1 MRESKWVST
10 SNILSVTPSEE
21 EGEAEKGSQPITGSV
36 GDFNFLTSTASFVF
50 GQIHLSI
57 WTNAPKNLNLQT
69 ERASADSQS
78 FVEGCSTHVTIP
90 NVLLFR
96 LVAFSTDF
104 LYFCLSASFV
114 YFQIF
119 DITSNVGTRPALALV
134 QRILIL
140 SGLVLQPEIA
150 PCAGAI
156 VKWLIIFMDRVKAC
170 RAGLYLSSTFLEI
183 LASCWFLATLVAL
196 HFTHVSE
203 WVSER

>member
-1 MRESKWVST
+1 M
-10 SNILSVTPSEE
+10 
-21 EGEAEKGSQPITGSV
+21 
-36 GDFNFLTSTASFVF
+36 
-50 GQIHLSI
+50 
-57 WTNAPKNLNLQT
+57 QT

-183 LASCWFLATLVAL
+183 LASCWFFWTNFLAELIKLTAGTAWLFFYLFLEHYRIRGERIVFSGPNTNTNTIRVKKFVRIGIQIL
-196 HFTHVSE
+196 FGLRNLSE
-203 WVSER
+203 YEYEYE